1 MCDICRQI
9 PCDTRCPNAKDDVD
23 DVDDVECRMCKLPI
37 HKGDRYLPTPEGSYC
52 IECLK
57 SFSIWEWLGVF
68 GEELEE
74 A

>member
-9 PCDTRCPNAKDDVD
+9 PCDARCPNAKDEVG
-23 DVDDVECRMCKLPI
+23 DVECRMCKLPI
-37 HKGDRYLPTPEGSYC
+37 NKGDRYLPTPEGNYC

-57 SFSIWEWLGVF
+57 SFSMWEWLGVF

>member
-9 PCDTRCPNAKDDVD
+9 PCDARCPNAKDEAGNT
-23 DVDDVECRMCKLPI
+23 ECRMCKLPI
-37 HKGDRYLPTPEGSYC
+37 RKGDRYLPTSEGSYC
-52 IECLK
+52 IECLR
-57 SFSIWEWLGVF
+57 SFSMWEWLGVF

>member
-9 PCDTRCPNAKDDVD
+9 PCDARCPNAKDEAGNT
-23 DVDDVECRMCKLPI
+23 ECSFCKLPI
-37 HKGDRYLPTPEGSYC
+37 HKGERYLPTPEGNYC
-52 IECLK
+52 IECMK
-57 SFSIWEWLGVF
+57 SFSMWEWLGVF